1 MNSQEVA
8 VKRWPWVVA
17 LGIVLI
23 GSVIVLKEIMM
34 PFAIG
39 ALLAYLGDPLVD
51 RLEERGMSRTGGVI
65 AVFVLLLL
73 ALTLAI
79 AVVVPAVL
87 QQLIQFIQQIPAAY
101 AWLAE
106 TALPWVQMQLSISP
120 IQLPPIDVQGELAQR
135 WQSVG
140 AMGANA
146 LRYLTA
152 SGANLVLGIVNLALV
167 PVVAFYL
174 MRDWDHIVARLVD
187 LVPRPWQQQLSLI
200 VGEADSVLGEFLR
213 GQLLVMLTL
222 AVVYSLGLWL
232 LDVQYAV
239 LLGSLAGMASMVP
252 YVGAIVGIGASL
264 IVAGVQ
270 FDADITVLALVAAVF
285 AIGQLLESFVLTP
298 WLIGDRIGLHP
309 VAVIFALLAGGE
321 LAGFTGVLLALP
333 IAAIAVVFF
342 RHGLNHYRASDLYH
356 RE

>member
-1 MNSQEVA
+1 MNTQEVA

-17 LGIVLI
+17 LSVVLI
-23 GSVIVLKEIMM
+23 GSVIVLREIMM

-73 ALTLAI
+73 VIMIAV

-87 QQLIQFIQQIPAAY
+87 QQLIQFIQQIPVAY

-106 TALPWVQMQLSISP
+106 TALPWVQRLLSISP

-140 AMGANA
+140 AMGANV

-152 SGANLVLGIVNLALV
+152 SGANLVLSIVNLALV

-270 FDADITVLALVAAVF
+270 FDADLTVLALVAGVF